1 MATPS
6 AVTELQLGDFKL
18 LRKLGEGAAG
28 VVYHARQL
36 SSERD
41 AAVKV
46 LYKTKPK
53 NIERFYREARLAGR
67 LDHPNIVQG
76 YAVGEDQGLHYFA
89 MEYVDGQSLQTWL
102 DQLGRLR
109 LGNALHIALAV
120 ARALAYAHGEA
131 LVHRDIKPSNV
142 LVSREGAVKLVDL
155 GMAKIRDVDLMELT
169 RTGRG
174 LGTPCY
180 MPLEQFINAKEAD
193 ARCDIYALGCTLYA
207 MLTGQPPFSSPSFL
221 ELIQA
226 KEVGTFPEA
235 RTVNHD
241 VPESLDRIL
250 VRMTAKRADDRF
262 QTSQEVIAALEG
274 LGLGEAKLRLERA
287 EKLPLPSAM
296 ATADATVLEIP
307 PTAPAP
313 AGKPNR
319 PSSAKL
325 PATARTVNDT
335 DPEAP
340 SAAGDLWQLTYLP
353 PGQAQTVHRELTTA
367 HLLAWIG
374 GKEYTS
380 GATARRGMAGSEQPL
395 AAYRELRQ
403 AVLDRSVPR
412 APAATQRKAASR
424 TEPDLQAPG
433 GAPQSGIRLRPEQA
447 PRQPGWAATPAPAA
461 GGSWIPLAC
470 FLCAGA
476 AAMALLTF
484 LAIQFLGN

>member
-1 MATPS
+1 
-6 AVTELQLGDFKL
+6 VTDLQLGDFKL

-28 VVYHARQL
+28 IVYHARQL
-36 SSERD
+36 SIERD

-46 LYKTKPK
+46 LFKTKPK

-120 ARALAYAHGEA
+120 ARALAYAHGED
-131 LVHRDIKPSNV
+131 LVHRDIKPSNI

-226 KEVGTFPEA
+226 KEGGTFPPA
-235 RTVNHD
+235 RNANPD
-241 VPESLDRIL
+241 VPESLDRLIA
-250 VRMTAKRADDRF
+250 RMTAKRAEDRF
-262 QTSQEVIAALEG
+262 QTCKEVIEVLEG
-274 LGLGEAKLRLERA
+274 LGLGEARLRLEKA

-296 ATADATVLEIP
+296 ATADATALEIP
-307 PTAPAP
+307 PAAPAR
-313 AGKPNR
+313 AAKP
-319 PSSAKL
+319 PSSARP
-325 PATARTVNDT
+325 PAAPQTANDT
-335 DPEAP
+335 DPETPA
-340 SAAGDLWQLTYLP
+340 AAGELWQLTFVP
-353 PGQAQTVHRELTTA
+353 AGQEQAVHREFTTA
-367 HLLAWIG
+367 HLLAWIAG
-374 GKEYTS
+374 QDYTS
-380 GATARRGMAGSEQPL
+380 GATARRGMAGTDQPL
-395 AAYRELRQ
+395 AAYRELRK
-403 AVLDRSVPR
+403 AVLDRAVPQQ
-412 APAATQRKAASR
+412 PAATQRRRVVPR
-424 TEPDLQAPG
+424 TDSESLAPAG
-433 GAPQSGIRLRPEQA
+433 DPRPPRSGVHPRPEQA
-447 PRQPGWAATPAPAA
+447 PRPPTWAAAPAPAA
-461 GGSWIPLAC
+461 RGSWVPLVC

-476 AAMALLTF
+476 AGVALLTF
-484 LAIQFLGN
+484 LVIQLLGS